1 MRRGEFSHRSI
12 RALSHRRVWNR
23 NTECLIPIS
32 FRMLYTYSTR
42 TLRHRRVGSGNKWDY
57 WKDCCELAAH
67 LPCGVVYSIPTLCG
81 NLSLDSSGHAHIC
94 WMNLQVA
101 LRPGKRGN
109 VIAELALSNEY
120 SDLFYIVYHHLHFHA
135 GITAPHWCSRKS
147 WNFLR
152 NILLPLQ
159 LLQAPQTRNYAS
171 QNLSNA
177 LSTFPFLSWFFKK

>member
-67 LPCGVVYSIPTLCG
+67 LPCGVVYSIPTLSG
-81 NLSLDSSGHAHIC
+81 NLALDSSGHAHIC

-120 SDLFYIVYHHLHFHA
+120 SDLLHSLSSSSFSRRNHRSSLMFPEVLEFSPQHFA
-135 GITAPHWCSRKS
+135 STAVVASPANEELRLAKS
-147 WNFLR
+147 
-152 NILLPLQ
+152 Q
-159 LLQAPQTRNYAS
+159 
-171 QNLSNA
+171 
-177 LSTFPFLSWFFKK
+177 